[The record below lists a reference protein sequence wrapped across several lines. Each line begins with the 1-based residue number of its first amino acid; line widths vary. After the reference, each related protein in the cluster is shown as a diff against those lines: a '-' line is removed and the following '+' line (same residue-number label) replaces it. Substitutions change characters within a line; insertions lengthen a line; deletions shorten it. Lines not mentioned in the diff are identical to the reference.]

1 MNPVITAII
10 PTYRR
15 PLLLRRAIA
24 SVLSQTYPDV
34 RVCVFDNASGDET
47 AEVVEEIARRDARV
61 VYHRH
66 AENIGAF
73 ANFAYGLGSV
83 ATPYFSFLSDDDVLL
98 PDFYQRAVDALEA
111 NRDAAFWGGTAIV
124 MREDGTVKDATDWPA
139 ARYSPP
145 DGLLAMIDNNYLI
158 WTSVLFRTE
167 QVAQIG
173 GLDAEVGAAID
184 TDYLL
189 RLAARFPYE
198 TSPEPAAIW
207 MSHPESS
214 TVLAN
219 LAFIWPGWLKV
230 IRNATEPASL
240 PDHARRQVEGRL
252 TDQLR
257 RRLFQTGY
265 NAVRHGK
272 TEEARQVAAILGG
285 TYGQTRRAQLLSV
298 AARTVALC
306 PPARH
311 MVTLAERVRRRGQR
325 EVLDRTTRMRDRYGQ
340 YARFLA
346 LR

>member
-1 MNPVITAII
+1 M
-10 PTYRR
+10 
-15 PLLLRRAIA
+15 LQRAIR
-24 SVLSQTYPDV
+24 SVLSQTYPHV
-34 RVCVFDNASGDET
+34 RVCVYDNASGDGT
-47 AEVVEEIARRDARV
+47 GDVVAGLASSDARV

-66 AENIGAF
+66 ADNIGAF
-73 ANFAYGLGSV
+73 ANFAFGLDAV
-83 ATPYFSFLSDDDVLL
+83 ETPYFSFLSDDDVLL
-98 PDFYQRAVDALEA
+98 PDFYRRAVDALEA

-158 WTSVLFRTE
+158 WTSVLFRTA
-167 QVAQIG
+167 QVAKIG
-173 GLDAEVGAAID
+173 GLDPDVGAAID

-219 LAFIWPGWLKV
+219 LAFVWPGWLKV
-230 IRNATEPASL
+230 IRSATEQESL
-240 PDHARRQVEGRL
+240 PDDVRRQVEGRL
-252 TDQLR
+252 TDQLKR
-257 RRLFQTGY
+257 QLFQIGY

-272 TEEARQVAAILGG
+272 ADEARQVAAILGG
-285 TYGQTRRAQLLSV
+285 TYGQARRGQLLSA
-298 AARTVALC
+298 AARAVALC

-311 MVTLAERVRRRGQR
+311 MVTLAERMRRRGQN
-325 EVLDRTTRMRDRYGQ
+325 EMLDRTTRMQDRHRE